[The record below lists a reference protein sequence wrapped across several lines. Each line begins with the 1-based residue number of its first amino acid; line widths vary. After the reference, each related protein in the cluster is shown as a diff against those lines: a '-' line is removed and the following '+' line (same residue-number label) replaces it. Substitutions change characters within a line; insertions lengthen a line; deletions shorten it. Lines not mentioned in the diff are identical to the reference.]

1 MNYPLRSGGGSH
13 NIVTDY
19 EYDALNRLD
28 WQVNF
33 VDLAEL
39 KTELKG
45 MRVNSTGMER
55 ATARGVAS
63 TAATAPGGG
72 KSRGGSSSN
81 TRSALADDRES
92 NRTAPQ
98 RPNNDLRPL

>member
-55 ATARGVAS
+55 ATARARGEHCGNGAWRRKVARRLQLEHTLRARGRPRKQS
-63 TAATAPGGG
+63 NSTTAA
-72 KSRGGSSSN
+72 K
-81 TRSALADDRES
+81 
-92 NRTAPQ
+92 Q
-98 RPNNDLRPL
+98 